1 MAVEANLTRRDEAK
15 LIESVVVKGDL
26 SGLDAR
32 ELTAYYARMCESLSL
47 SAASQPFALLK
58 LNGKLIL
65 YPTRGATDQ
74 LAAIHRLNREIVD
87 GPKVVDVAGTKMIYA
102 VCRATHP
109 NGRVETAVATVPLND
124 PLNGLMK
131 AETKAKRRAT
141 LSILG
146 LGMLDET
153 ELDTIPASAKVSV
166 AGPSSED
173 LARAT
178 APNDVPVADRSP
190 TSAGAPITSAA
201 EATKSLERVWLDRVG
216 ASSVEVLEQNAE
228 KVSRLNPTLRP
239 RVLEGYVARWVE
251 LAKAD
256 AAVAQR
262 AHRLVGDLRDAVLR
276 AFDAAGIEG
285 AVSE

>member
-1 MAVEANLTRRDEAK
+1 MAVEVSLRDEAR
-15 LIESVVVKGDL
+15 LIESVVVKGDISAL
-26 SGLDAR
+26 SPA
-32 ELTAYYARMCESLSL
+32 ELTAYYARMCQSLGL
-47 SAASQPFALLK
+47 TAATQPFALLK
-58 LNGKLIL
+58 LNGKLVM

-74 LAAIHRLNREIVD
+74 LAAIHKLTREIID
-87 GPKVVDVAGTKMIYA
+87 GPKVIDLAGTKMIYA

-109 NGRVETAVATVPLND
+109 NGRFETAVATVPLND

-146 LGMLDET
+146 LGMLDES
-153 ELDTIPASAKVSV
+153 ELDTIPASAKTNVEP
-166 AGPSSED
+166 PSSED

-178 APNDVPVADRSP
+178 APKDGPSSDRIKVTTTAD
-190 TSAGAPITSAA
+190 ALKDLAA
-201 EATKSLERVWLDRVG
+201 KWAARL
-216 ASSVEVLEQNAE
+216 ASSTVDELEQNAARVVG
-228 KVSRLNPTLRP
+228 VSEVLRP

-262 AHRLVGDLRDAVLR
+262 AHRLNGDLRDAVLR

-285 AVSE
+285 REVE